1 MNLLFVSSLGLPSR
15 TVYQKRWGSEMNIL
29 FVSKLSQFAR
39 SVFPISKYVELGKQ
53 LGHRVALYGEQTNE
67 PPTLPYSL
75 DTKMFDVAI
84 FVVYESWDFPDM
96 PYLAQLL
103 DGIPRERR
111 LIIDCCGRYNDTLR
125 VEHDFNHL
133 EKMDGHQGWEWV
145 EGFEAVSSTILQ
157 PTQKPLRS
165 SVRSFLWHAF
175 DPASVV
181 KSYATEQE
189 AVQAWSSPDRN
200 RKPYAMTYV
209 GHNWQRWTQ
218 IRTLLEGVQPLSADF
233 GPIAFAGS
241 DWEKRPDWAAQL
253 GIQGVDV
260 DPELLARARVQLNP
274 PIPFQEMI
282 GFISQGRFSPVVQR
296 PLFNHLGIVTNR
308 MFATFC
314 ADTIPLLMLPRNLVE
329 SIYGPSAEP
338 LCIDQDVKSH
348 ISQILRN
355 PAPYWKAVLDTR
367 KYLAEHH
374 TFQHR
379 FQQLLGILEGKA

>member
-1 MNLLFVSSLGLPSR
+1 
-15 TVYQKRWGSEMNIL
+15 MNIL
-29 FVSKLSQFAR
+29 FISKLSQFAR
-39 SVFPISKYVELGKQ
+39 SVLPISKYVEMGKQ

-67 PPTLPYSL
+67 PPQLPYSL
-75 DTKMFDVAI
+75 DAKVFDVAI

-103 DGIPRERR
+103 DGVPRERR
-111 LIIDCCGRYNDTLR
+111 FIIDCCGRYNDTVR

-145 EGFEAVSSTILQ
+145 EGFEAVADTILQ
-157 PTQKPLRS
+157 PTRKPLRTN
-165 SVRSFLWHAF
+165 VRSFLWHAF
-175 DPASVV
+175 DPGSVA
-181 KSYATEQE
+181 KPYQTEQE
-189 AVQAWSSPDRN
+189 AVEAWSNSDRN
-200 RKPYAMTYV
+200 SKPYAMTYV

-218 IRTLLEGVQPLSADF
+218 IRGLLEGVQPLSADF
-233 GPIAFAGS
+233 GPIAIAGS
-241 DWEKRPDWAAQL
+241 DWEKRPEWAAQL
-253 GIQGVDV
+253 GLQGVDV
-260 DPELLARARVQLNP
+260 DPELFARARVQPRP

-282 GFISQGRFSPVVQR
+282 AFMSQGRFSPVVQR
-296 PLFNHLGIVTNR
+296 PLFNELGFVTNR
-308 MFATFC
+308 IFATFC
-314 ADTIPLLMLPRNLVE
+314 ADTIPLLMLSKELVE

-338 LCIDQDVKSH
+338 LRIDQDVKDH

-367 KYLAEHH
+367 KYLAVHH

>member
-67 PPTLPYSL
+67 PPALPYSL

-84 FVVYESWDFPDM
+84 FIVYESWDFPDM

-367 KYLAEHH
+367 KYLAERH

-379 FQQLLGILEGKA
+379 FQELLGILEGKA